1 MSKSYKIRNYDYVLL
16 FMTIGIAVFGV
27 FMIYSAGYYTAVL
40 TGSQWRY
47 VTQQVLG
54 LGIGVVGMILV
65 SGIDY
70 RLFIKPIFGKK
81 INFVY
86 LVYLAAIIMQVAV
99 LFVGVEKN
107 GAKRWLNL
115 GFVQFQPSEIS
126 KIAAILFVAYAIY
139 RSRQSLDHFAGFLR
153 VMLFM
158 GPSIVLILVE
168 NMSSAIIV
176 SGIVVGMCFVGSR
189 KKLYFA
195 VCLVLLICGGACY
208 IGKQYINVGQNTLYL
223 QKFNVTATKRYDHQ
237 YMANIEAPNNE
248 ATKTANAYGSDKDNT
263 PIVFSIPVYNN
274 MPVSACD
281 IPSGGK
287 NPNNYLKNLYVQGH
301 AFSAPFALGDTGS
314 KTYKTTVANKVK
326 SVKVVASAVS
336 TAATVTGTGSKRL
349 SVGKNTIIVKVKS
362 ASGSTRSY
370 KIVVTRKSA
379 AKGAVNT
386 EAVSKKQTKSGK
398 TKKTSK
404 KPHATK
410 RPQVTKEP
418 QAYDED
424 L

>member
-27 FMIYSAGYYTAVL
+27 FMIYSAAYYTAVL

-139 RSRQSLDHFAGFLR
+139 RSRQSLDHFAGFA
-153 VMLFM
+153 F
-158 GPSIVLILVE
+158 
-168 NMSSAIIV
+168 
-176 SGIVVGMCFVGSR
+176 
-189 KKLYFA
+189 
-195 VCLVLLICGGACY
+195 
-208 IGKQYINVGQNTLYL
+208 
-223 QKFNVTATKRYDHQ
+223 
-237 YMANIEAPNNE
+237 
-248 ATKTANAYGSDKDNT
+248 YG
-263 PIVFSIPVYNN
+263 
-274 MPVSACD
+274 
-281 IPSGGK
+281 
-287 NPNNYLKNLYVQGH
+287 
-301 AFSAPFALGDTGS
+301 
-314 KTYKTTVANKVK
+314 
-326 SVKVVASAVS
+326 
-336 TAATVTGTGSKRL
+336 
-349 SVGKNTIIVKVKS
+349 
-362 ASGSTRSY
+362 
-370 KIVVTRKSA
+370 
-379 AKGAVNT
+379 T
-386 EAVSKKQTKSGK
+386 EYCADLSGK
-398 TKKTSK
+398 YEFCDHCFRYRCRDVLCR
-404 KPHATK
+404 KPQETVFRSMSCA
-410 RPQVTKEP
+410 V
-418 QAYDED
+418 D
-424 L
+424 LRRSLLHLFGRGISCRAH

>member
-208 IGKQYINVGQNTLYL
+208 IFLGEGFRAIATGGVFGKGLGNSMQKLGYIPEAYNDMIFAVICEELGIVGAAGLIIAFLVMFWRITWIAIKATDLFGTMICVGVLIQLAIQVVINVAV
-223 QKFNVTATKRYDHQ
+223 VT
-237 YMANIEAPNNE
+237 N
-248 ATKTANAYGSDKDNT
+248 
-263 PIVFSIPVYNN
+263 SIPSTGIPLPLISYGGTSATIMMAEMGLVLS
-274 MPVSACD
+274 VSA
-281 IPSGGK
+281 
-287 NPNNYLKNLYVQGH
+287 
-301 AFSAPFALGDTGS
+301 GS
-314 KTYKTTVANKVK
+314 K
-326 SVKVVASAVS
+326 
-336 TAATVTGTGSKRL
+336 
-349 SVGKNTIIVKVKS
+349 
-362 ASGSTRSY
+362 
-370 KIVVTRKSA
+370 
-379 AKGAVNT
+379 
-386 EAVSKKQTKSGK
+386 
-398 TKKTSK
+398 
-404 KPHATK
+404 
-410 RPQVTKEP
+410 
-418 QAYDED
+418 
-424 L
+424 

>member
-208 IGKQYINVGQNTLYL
+208 IFLGEGFRAERIDIWLHVETNENAHQIKQGLYAIATGGVFGKGLGNSMHRFFGNVLEDHVDCDQGNGSVWNNDLCRSIDPIGNTGCDQCGCSDQFDSVDRDSIAVDQLWWN
-223 QKFNVTATKRYDHQ
+223 FCDDH
-237 YMANIEAPNNE
+237 
-248 ATKTANAYGSDKDNT
+248 D
-263 PIVFSIPVYNN
+263 
-274 MPVSACD
+274 
-281 IPSGGK
+281 GG
-287 NPNNYLKNLYVQGH
+287 N
-301 AFSAPFALGDTGS
+301 
-314 KTYKTTVANKVK
+314 
-326 SVKVVASAVS
+326 
-336 TAATVTGTGSKRL
+336 GTGV
-349 SVGKNTIIVKVKS
+349 VGVS
-362 ASGSTRSY
+362 
-370 KIVVTRKSA
+370 RK
-379 AKGAVNT
+379 
-386 EAVSKKQTKSGK
+386 
-398 TKKTSK
+398 
-404 KPHATK
+404 
-410 RPQVTKEP
+410 
-418 QAYDED
+418 
-424 L
+424 

>member
-1 MSKSYKIRNYDYVLL
+1 MLCCYLRRAQAGECSKILKREATFLRNMSKSYKIRNYDYVLL

-115 GFVQFQPSEIS
+115 GFVQFQPSEI
-126 KIAAILFVAYAIY
+126 Y

-208 IGKQYINVGQNTLYL
+208 IFLGEGFRAERIDIWLHVETNENAHQIKQGLYAIATGGVFGKGLGNSMQKLGYIPEAYNDMIFAVVCEELGIVGAAGLIIAFLVMFWRITWIAIKATDLFGTMICVGVLIQLAIQVVINVAV
-223 QKFNVTATKRYDHQ
+223 VT
-237 YMANIEAPNNE
+237 N
-248 ATKTANAYGSDKDNT
+248 
-263 PIVFSIPVYNN
+263 SIPSTGIPLPLISYGGTSATIMMAEMGLVLS
-274 MPVSACD
+274 VSA
-281 IPSGGK
+281 
-287 NPNNYLKNLYVQGH
+287 
-301 AFSAPFALGDTGS
+301 GS
-314 KTYKTTVANKVK
+314 K
-326 SVKVVASAVS
+326 
-336 TAATVTGTGSKRL
+336 
-349 SVGKNTIIVKVKS
+349 
-362 ASGSTRSY
+362 
-370 KIVVTRKSA
+370 
-379 AKGAVNT
+379 
-386 EAVSKKQTKSGK
+386 
-398 TKKTSK
+398 
-404 KPHATK
+404 
-410 RPQVTKEP
+410 
-418 QAYDED
+418 
-424 L
+424 

>member
-1 MSKSYKIRNYDYVLL
+1 MSKSYKIHNYDYVLL

-126 KIAAILFVAYAIY
+126 KIATILFLAYAIY
-139 RSRQSLDHFAGFLR
+139 KNRRALDNKWGIGALR
-153 VMLFM
+153 LLVYI
-158 GPSIVLILVE
+158 GPLIIIILKE

-208 IGKQYINVGQNTLYL
+208 IFLGEGFRAERIDIWLHVETNENAHQIKQGLYAIATGGVFGKGLGNSMQKLGYIPEAYMIFAVICEELGIVGAAGLIIAFLVMFWRITWIAIKATDLFGTMICVGVLIQLAIQVVINVAV
-223 QKFNVTATKRYDHQ
+223 VT
-237 YMANIEAPNNE
+237 N
-248 ATKTANAYGSDKDNT
+248 
-263 PIVFSIPVYNN
+263 SIPSTGIPLPLISYGGTSATIMMAEMGLVLS
-274 MPVSACD
+274 VSA
-281 IPSGGK
+281 
-287 NPNNYLKNLYVQGH
+287 
-301 AFSAPFALGDTGS
+301 GS
-314 KTYKTTVANKVK
+314 K
-326 SVKVVASAVS
+326 
-336 TAATVTGTGSKRL
+336 
-349 SVGKNTIIVKVKS
+349 
-362 ASGSTRSY
+362 
-370 KIVVTRKSA
+370 
-379 AKGAVNT
+379 
-386 EAVSKKQTKSGK
+386 
-398 TKKTSK
+398 
-404 KPHATK
+404 
-410 RPQVTKEP
+410 
-418 QAYDED
+418 
-424 L
+424 

>member
-208 IGKQYINVGQNTLYL
+208 IFLGEGFRAERIDIWLHVETNENAHQIKQGLYAIATGGVFGKGLGNSMQKLGYIPEAYNDMIFAVVCEELGIVGAAGLIIAFLVMFWRITWIAIKATDLFGTMICVGVLLQLAIQVVINVAV
-223 QKFNVTATKRYDHQ
+223 VT
-237 YMANIEAPNNE
+237 N
-248 ATKTANAYGSDKDNT
+248 
-263 PIVFSIPVYNN
+263 SIPSTGIPLPLISYGGTSATIMMAEMGLVLS
-274 MPVSACD
+274 VSA
-281 IPSGGK
+281 
-287 NPNNYLKNLYVQGH
+287 
-301 AFSAPFALGDTGS
+301 GS
-314 KTYKTTVANKVK
+314 K
-326 SVKVVASAVS
+326 
-336 TAATVTGTGSKRL
+336 
-349 SVGKNTIIVKVKS
+349 
-362 ASGSTRSY
+362 
-370 KIVVTRKSA
+370 
-379 AKGAVNT
+379 
-386 EAVSKKQTKSGK
+386 
-398 TKKTSK
+398 
-404 KPHATK
+404 
-410 RPQVTKEP
+410 
-418 QAYDED
+418 
-424 L
+424 